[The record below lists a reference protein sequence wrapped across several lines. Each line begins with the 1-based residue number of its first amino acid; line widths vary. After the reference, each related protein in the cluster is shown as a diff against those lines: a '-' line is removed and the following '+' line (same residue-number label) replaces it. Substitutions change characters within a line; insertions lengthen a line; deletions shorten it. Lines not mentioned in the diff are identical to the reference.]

1 MDQQKLTQKLERQ
14 TKIALTKLII
24 NDIIN
29 KADQVPTETIQGM
42 LLLIKGQ
49 TQTTQKLVKTY
60 NDNKKWHIGYLEAA
74 NSN

>member
-29 KADQVPTETIQGM
+29 KADQVPIETIQGM

-49 TQTTQKLVKTY
+49 TQIPQKTTR
-60 NDNKKWHIGYLEAA
+60 
-74 NSN
+74 